1 MSLIE
6 LYDFWFTH
14 PHMWFNATS
23 EDDMIITDKFKH
35 LHDMPPDY
43 TELEILSHKENIAYI
58 ILYDQIT
65 RHIYRDNSEIIQEYL
80 NKIIPIA
87 QIFYHYNM
95 NNITSQ
101 EFAFVMLPFRHSKD
115 YNSFHY
121 VVKETWKRI
130 NIDNISEK
138 DKQSY
143 IRFLTATYERYTR
156 DIYDT
161 DQQNIIHYKPN
172 HKINFDMCDLSIL
185 DMRCIHYS
193 NHIKQTYSDDLDM
206 VIKHL
211 DKTHTYILSLS
222 GGVDSMV
229 LSCILKRNNIK
240 FVCVHISYQNRD
252 ECDDEI
258 EILKNW
264 CDILD
269 VHLYYRRIN
278 EIKRKECMDVG
289 LRELY
294 ESYTRDVRFNT
305 YKLVG
310 KILGYDIPSNNLF
323 KLCLNEGVDAN
334 VSNTFPKVFLGHNKD
349 DRFENILTN
358 ISSQSH
364 YDNLTGMEIVQ
375 VMSNIEFNRPLLN
388 ITKKEIYEYSKS
400 NNIIHFPNST
410 PSWSQRGK
418 IRDIVKPTLINWNPV
433 IIDSF
438 FNLSRELGM
447 YTQFIKQTAQIS
459 IDLIKKYG
467 ELKLNINN
475 ICFLESYWI
484 FIFRDNN
491 IWITTKSNQ
500 HFIAKLEYIRNKF
513 DKIKL
518 NEIECINLG
527 KTTQIKWK
535 KINLSE
541 IVLNFN

>member
-1 MSLIE
+1 MSLID

-14 PHMWFNATS
+14 PDMWFNATTENDS
-23 EDDMIITDKFKH
+23 IVTKKFKQ
-35 LHDMPPDY
+35 LHDNHPSCMDFEML
-43 TELEILSHKENIAYI
+43 THKENIAYI

-65 RHIYRDNSEIIQEYL
+65 RHIYRDDSEKIQEYL

-95 NNITSQ
+95 NNIMSH
-101 EFAFVMLPFRHSKD
+101 EYAFVMLPFRHTKD
-115 YNSFHY
+115 YNNFHY

-130 NIDNISEK
+130 NIDNISDK

-143 IRFLTATYERYTR
+143 IRFLNATYERYSR
-156 DIYDT
+156 DIYMADT
-161 DQQNIIHYKPN
+161 NQIICHIPTYKT
-172 HKINFDMCDLSIL
+172 NFDLCDLNIL
-185 DMRCIHYS
+185 DIRCSSYL
-193 NHIKQTYSDDLDM
+193 NHIKETYTAD
-206 VIKHL
+206 L
-211 DKTHTYILSLS
+211 DKTILYLNKDDTYILSLS

-229 LSCILKRNNIK
+229 LSSILKRNNIK

-264 CDILD
+264 CDMLN
-269 VHLYYRRIN
+269 VKLYYRRIH
-278 EIKRKECMDVG
+278 EIKRKNCMDVG

-310 KILGYDIPSNNLF
+310 KILNYDI
-323 KLCLNEGVDAN
+323 
-334 VSNTFPKVFLGHNKD
+334 PKVFLGHNKD

-358 ISSQSH
+358 IASQSH
-364 YDNLTGMEIVQ
+364 YDNLTGMENVQ
-375 VMSNIEFNRPLLN
+375 VMSNIEFHRPLLN
-388 ITKKEIYEYSKS
+388 VTKKEIYEFSKL

-418 IRDIVKPTLINWNPV
+418 IRDIVKPTLINWNPI

-438 FNLSRELGM
+438 FNLSRELGI

-459 IDLIKKYG
+459 SDSIKKYG

-475 ICFLESYWI
+475 ICFLESYWT

-500 HFIAKLEYIRNKF
+500 NFIAKIQYIKTKF
-513 DKIKL
+513 EKIEL
-518 NEIECINLG
+518 NNVEKINLC
-527 KTTQIKWK
+527 KDKEIKWK
-535 KINLSE
+535 KINNSE